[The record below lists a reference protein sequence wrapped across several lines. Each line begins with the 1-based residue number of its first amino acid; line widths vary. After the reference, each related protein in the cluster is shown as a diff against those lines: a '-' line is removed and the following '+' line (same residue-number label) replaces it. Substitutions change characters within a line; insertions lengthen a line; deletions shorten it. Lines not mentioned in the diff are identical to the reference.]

1 MKTILQTTQQK
12 KRAKKVKTGCFFTA
26 MILILGHPLVV
37 VQVELDTGH
46 QILLLLLLGRDNEFY
61 NT

>member
-1 MKTILQTTQQK
+1 MTEQQK
-12 KRAKKVKTGCFFTA
+12 RRAKEAKNGCC
-26 MILILGHPLVV
+26 LGHPLAV

-46 QILLLLLLGRDNEFY
+46 QILLPAAGTDNEFY